1 MDLTWAGEK
10 FTLLADRG
18 CYRCD
23 AQTLIVS
30 DLHLG
35 KAATFRGAG
44 VPVPEASTDSTLAR
58 LDRMIAASGAR
69 RMLVLGD
76 FYHARSGRTE
86 TLDAAV
92 QAWRDRHVSL
102 SISMVIGNHDEHA
115 GDPPRELGIENLG
128 ARWDDGAIEFVHE
141 PPTRAARPTMCGHVH
156 PAIAL
161 SDRAGFTHR
170 RACFWFG
177 ATVALLPATGAFT
190 GTKSITPRHGDRVYL
205 IADGEVVAVPA

>member
-1 MDLTWAGEK
+1 MGEE

-18 CYRCD
+18 CYRR
-23 AQTLIVS
+23 ATQTLVVS
-30 DLHLG
+30 DLHFG

-58 LDRMIAASGAR
+58 LDRMIAATGAR

-76 FYHARSGRTE
+76 FYHALSGRTP

-92 QAWRDRHVSL
+92 QVWRDRHASL
-102 SISMVIGNHDEHA
+102 SISLVIGNHDEHA
-115 GDPPRELGIENLG
+115 GEPPRSLGIECLG
-128 ARWDDGAIEFVHE
+128 ESWQDDGIEFRHE
-141 PPTRAARPTMCGHVH
+141 PPTRTDRPTMCGHVH

-170 RACFWFG
+170 RACFWF
-177 ATVALLPATGAFT
+177 AQQLAMLPAAGAFT
-190 GTKSITPRHGDRVYL
+190 GTKSIAPRHGDRVYL
-205 IADGEVVAVPA
+205 IADGEVVAVLD